1 MQKTILLILL
11 VTLAAVASKAGWLE
25 ILSSHSIGWLNR
37 GKSENIA
44 KDQVIEHFVLEGF
57 DDNGNRIWE
66 LVGDS
71 AHIDEQQDVFI
82 EKNVVLT
89 LQESTKIRTDKVLWQ
104 NKKSQFVTNQ
114 SVKVHHDQVE
124 ITGSG
129 ALGRMDQK
137 FVQINQN
144 IRMLINAGTIIT
156 CRGPLRIHQSENRIV
171 LYRDVWILDERGA
184 VSSDRMDAYYDT
196 EARQVIA
203 VIARG
208 NVRVSRG
215 EDVTYSDTAIYD
227 ARTGSVKLEG
237 APEIDI
243 RSESSLEKT
252 MELIK

>member
-1 MQKTILLILL
+1 MQKTILLILVVIL
-11 VTLAAVASKAGWLE
+11 FAVASKVGWIEL
-25 ILSSHSIGWLNR
+25 ISTHGIGWLKR
-37 GKSENIA
+37 GHFQKVV

-57 DDNGNRIWE
+57 DNDGNRAWE

-71 AHIDEQQDVFI
+71 AHIDEEQDVFI

-89 LQESTKIRTDKVLWQ
+89 LQETTLIRTDKVLWQ
-104 NKKSQFVTNQ
+104 NKKSQFLTNQ
-114 SVKVHHDQVE
+114 QVKVHHDQVQ
-124 ITGSG
+124 ISGIG

-144 IRMLINAGTIIT
+144 VRMLINAGTIVT
-156 CRGPLRIHQSENRIV
+156 CQGPLRILQSENRIV

-184 VSSDRMDAYYDT
+184 VSADRMDAYYDA
-196 EARQVIA
+196 EARQIIA
-203 VIARG
+203 VVAKG

-215 EDVTYSDTAIYD
+215 EDVTYSDTAIYN

-243 RSESSLEKT
+243 RSESSLQQT
-252 MELIK
+252 MELIR